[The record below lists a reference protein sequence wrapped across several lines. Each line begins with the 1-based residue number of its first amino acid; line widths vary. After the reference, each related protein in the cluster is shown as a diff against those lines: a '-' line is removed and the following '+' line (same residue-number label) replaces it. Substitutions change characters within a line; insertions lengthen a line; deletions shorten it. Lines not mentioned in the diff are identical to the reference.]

1 MDPIETVSAIIDRLM
16 TSSLQRDA
24 DIEELFRKA
33 KKDILCVV
41 VAHQVRDYSVVSM
54 PLENILL

>member
-1 MDPIETVSAIIDRLM
+1 MDPIETVSAIMDRLM
-16 TSSLQRDA
+16 SSSSQTDA
-24 DIEELFRKA
+24 DVVELFKKA

-41 VAHQVRDYSVVSM
+41 VTHQVRDYSVVSI